1 MLIKTM
7 MIKMVMMEM
16 IVILIMM
23 KKQGTVFFAS
33 KLLWI
38 VDLNQVLSELWMVRV
53 WRISLTYFPT
63 LYLLTSVF
71 FL

>member
-33 KLLWI
+33 KLL
-38 VDLNQVLSELWMVRV
+38 
-53 WRISLTYFPT
+53 
-63 LYLLTSVF
+63 
-71 FL
+71 

>member
-23 KKQGTVFFAS
+23 KKQGTVFF
-33 KLLWI
+33 LPLNFCELWI
-38 VDLNQVLSELWMVRV
+38 
-53 WRISLTYFPT
+53 
-63 LYLLTSVF
+63 
-71 FL
+71 